1 MKFTPR
7 KNAFTTGILG
17 ILVSVFF
24 LSPISMSLTRSAVER
39 GSDVPVEIGLSY
51 RVSEVYAQNMPSDG
65 TENVPDGSTNNTSYQ
80 NFPYAND
87 DNTSISNTSN
97 SSFQNTQNP
106 FGPNTSDTTAYP
118 INGNYTSVNDPNYA
132 PSIDSNIS
140 NGPPGTP
147 PDAPLWDPVKQA
159 AADQATQGSPE
170 EQTKANPK
178 NPPVN
183 EKTEQNKVVQ
193 FLGNII
199 LGIGA
204 FFAMITGTLLDTALK
219 NLVFGMGVMVN
230 AKSFG
235 GSITQMWTLFRD
247 ICNLLFIFGF
257 IYLGIRTIID
267 PESATVKRTL
277 ARIIIGALLINF
289 SLFIVKFV
297 IDVSNF
303 TALKIFQAMTNGTGS
318 ISGVMF
324 HIMGLSSY
332 FSPDMKPIDFT
343 NVVSGGFWFY
353 VMGALLFIV
362 AAVTFAIAAVMLVVR
377 FVVLIFLM
385 LGAPLL
391 FAAPVFPQ
399 LESIASSLWKKLFSN
414 AFFAPVYLLLVLIS
428 IKLMEGLVASMAG
441 AAPGGLANQ
450 LGSPPTSV
458 DGYSIVFS
466 FIIMIFFLIQSLTI
480 AKKMGAVGGDTA
492 VSAFHGVRK
501 SAQGYAGRAALRAG
515 YGKYTVGGA
524 LDRLQKNTTSPT
536 IARVAGSV
544 TGAKFGSSRS
554 YSDTEKEKKEFDR
567 RKAHQEEVG
576 KISSAVAESA
586 RMDAEYARVHAPG
599 SGATQAQK
607 DTARTNSDTA
617 KMEMEQA
624 MNSAST
630 EQTLALLKKH
640 KGEAERSVI
649 LGNLSASQFD
659 GLMKVDAEKL
669 DDSEK
674 NKLRQTRSTAVQQRL
689 VDTENR
695 KEVAAGRA
703 PTATIASVIGKADA
717 KDIDAIGFDEAYKH
731 AGRLTS
737 KQIDDMSLSTTAKA
751 RLKDKR
757 KADLI
762 TEFNT
767 GGAGAGASTLFGRIT
782 SETERAKLPGDILK
796 DSASAK
802 FLTQGVLT
810 KMLDNDSV
818 EATDRATIKGHVET
832 VWATDPAK
840 TASFKKFFKNTPAG
854 QQYV

>member
-39 GSDVPVEIGLSY
+39 GSDVRVETGLSY
-51 RVSEVYAQNMPSDG
+51 RASEVYAQNMPSDG
-65 TENVPDGSTNNTSYQ
+65 TDNVPDSAGGGTSGSGGTDGFYDDWGAGANLSNGSGSGTSGSGGTDGTGGTNGTSQTTTNTNTVTNNADAKPTK
-80 NFPYAND
+80 P
-87 DNTSISNTSN
+87 
-97 SSFQNTQNP
+97 P
-106 FGPNTSDTTAYP
+106 E
-118 INGNYTSVNDPNYA
+118 NG
-132 PSIDSNIS
+132 
-140 NGPPGTP
+140 
-147 PDAPLWDPVKQA
+147 
-159 AADQATQGSPE
+159 
-170 EQTKANPK
+170 
-178 NPPVN
+178 
-183 EKTEQNKVVQ
+183 KTEQNKVIQ
-193 FLGNII
+193 FIGNII
-199 LGIGA
+199 LEIGA
-204 FFAMITGTLLDTALK
+204 FFAMLAGTLFDAALK
-219 NLVFGMGVMVN
+219 HLVFEMGVMVN
-230 AKSFG
+230 QNSFG
-235 GSITQMWTLFRD
+235 SSITQMWTLLRD

-297 IDVSNF
+297 VDVSNF
-303 TALKIFQAMTNGTGS
+303 TALKIYQAMTDGTGS
-318 ISGVMF
+318 VTGAIMQ
-324 HIMGLSSY
+324 IMGVSSFY
-332 FSPDMKPIDFT
+332 SADMKPVDFT
-343 NVVSGGFWFY
+343 NITTAGGFWFY
-353 VMGALLFIV
+353 VMGALMFIV
-362 AAVTFAIAAVMLVVR
+362 IAVTFAIAAVMLVVR
-377 FVVLIFLM
+377 FAVLIFLM
-385 LGAPLL
+385 LGAPFL
-391 FAAPVFPQ
+391 FAAPVFPK
-399 LESIASSLWKKLFSN
+399 LESIASDLWKQLFSN

-428 IKLMEGLVASMAG
+428 VKLTQGLIISMK
-441 AAPGGLANQ
+441 GGDLSSQ
-450 LGSPPTSV
+450 LGAPPTSV
-458 DGYSIVFS
+458 DAYSMVLNFIV
-466 FIIMIFFLIQSLTI
+466 IIFFLIQSLTI
-480 AKKMGAVGGDTA
+480 AKKMGAVGGEMA
-492 VSAFHGVRK
+492 VGTLKKAGG
-501 SAQGYAGRAALRAG
+501 AAGRNTIGRIGNRFAKWQENAR
-515 YGKYTVGGA
+515 YNGGA
-524 LDRLQKNTTSPT
+524 ISKTL
-536 IARVAGSV
+536 AGASRV
-544 TGAKFGSSRS
+544 TGINYAANEAANATYGGSKSRNAA
-554 YSDTEKEKKEFDR
+554 EKEGKEVDR
-567 RKAHQEEVG
+567 KHAHAAEVT
-576 KISSAVAESA
+576 KISSAVAKSA

-796 DSASAK
+796 DYASAR

-832 VWATDPAK
+832 VWAADPAK